1 MNDSTPVAQVPDS
14 GSPQSPVGGAYKTIG
29 TSLTVVVVGGLV
41 WGLAL
46 TVIKAVAIFTAC
58 PSPRLP

>member
-1 MNDSTPVAQVPDS
+1 MSDSTPIAHVPDS

-29 TSLTVVVVGGLV
+29 TTLTVVVVGGLV

-46 TVIKAVAIFTAC
+46 TAIKAVAIFTG
-58 PSPRLP
+58 

>member
-29 TSLTVVVVGGLV
+29 TSLTVVVVSGLV

-46 TVIKAVAIFTAC
+46 TVIKAVAIFTA
-58 PSPRLP
+58 

>member
-1 MNDSTPVAQVPDS
+1 MTDSTPVAQVPDS

-29 TSLTVVVVGGLV
+29 TSLTVVVVCGLV

-46 TVIKAVAIFTAC
+46 TVIKAVAIFTA
-58 PSPRLP
+58 